1 MMIEFRANLE
11 NLEKELIFKKQWKS
25 QGAFLKIYT
34 DQGKVRE
41 KYFMVI
47 KKIIFSTHLIL

>member
-1 MMIEFRANLE
+1 MIEFRANLE